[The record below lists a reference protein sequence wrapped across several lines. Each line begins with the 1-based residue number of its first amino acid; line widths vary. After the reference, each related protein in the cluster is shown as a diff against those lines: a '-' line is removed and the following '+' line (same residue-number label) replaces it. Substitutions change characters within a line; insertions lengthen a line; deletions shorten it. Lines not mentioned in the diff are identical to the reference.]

1 MLTPS
6 GQPAN
11 KLEKV
16 MLLALW
22 ANALKEECAY
32 KKLSKTKKLIF
43 AGLGK
48 PTYPINANTVSSY
61 LRYWK
66 RVEEATQKWHLNP
79 EDNYDN
85 LAIDYGDPRGDYE
98 PRSLMAS
105 YMSSWYESEI
115 RPEHILFTIG
125 GIGALRTIFETF
137 NTHYEDI
144 PGYRIITPFPY
155 YSAYANNSL
164 HKLHPVDVMA
174 EPGYK
179 LTAHALKQ
187 SIEEAYL
194 LSEEDHGYP
203 KAVLICNPSN
213 PLGNVIDKEELYKIA
228 DVLRDYPDLHIIF
241 DEAYIEMTFIDTV
254 SFLKIAPDL
263 KERMVIL
270 RSATKALSAAG
281 ERMAILI
288 VFEQSLM
295 NEILNKNI
303 SYFIHAPRSAQM
315 AYAETMR
322 DFADEEKKTLCKFY
336 KKKVDYVQQRLQ
348 SMGASMPDVN
358 YKVEATF
365 YVLADF
371 SDLFGLEMPYEAHRV
386 LQHIDIVKTGE
397 DLAYYLLFKDALLL
411 APLSYFGLPS
421 NSGIMRITCS
431 GNKHELKDM
440 MDRLEHRLVKARLN
454 IKLKLLEDISQQLP
468 NMKMIDSQLYDIC
481 QEKMKKVFEE
491 SDSCSLLKEKINTL
505 TKIKGLIA
513 NLQGLMTS

>member
-6 GQPAN
+6 GQSAN

-22 ANALKEECAY
+22 ANTLKEELRHQNRAT
-32 KKLSKTKKLIF
+32 SKKLIM

-48 PTYPINANTVSSY
+48 PTYPINANTVASY

-66 RVEEATQKWHLNP
+66 RLEDATQKWHKNP
-79 EDNYDN
+79 EDNYEH

-98 PRSLMAS
+98 PRSIMAS
-105 YMSSWYESEI
+105 YMSSWYEAEI
-115 RPEHILFTIG
+115 KPEHILFTIG

-155 YSAYANNSL
+155 YSAYSNNL
-164 HKLHPVDVMA
+164 HKLHPIHVMSEA
-174 EPGYK
+174 GYK
-179 LTAHALKQ
+179 LTASALEK
-187 SIEEAYL
+187 SIKEAYQL
-194 LSEEDHGYP
+194 AEEDQGYP

-213 PLGNVIDKEELYKIA
+213 PLGNVIETNELYKIA
-228 DVLRDYPDLHIIF
+228 EVLRNYPELHIIF
-241 DEAYIEMTFIDTV
+241 DEAYIEMTFVQTE
-254 SFLKIAPDL
+254 SFLKVAPDL
-263 KERMVIL
+263 KERVIIL

-288 VFEQSLM
+288 VFEQRLM

-303 SYFIHAPRSAQM
+303 SYFIHAPRSAQI

-322 DFADEEKKTLCKFY
+322 DFNKEEQKKLSKFY
-336 KKKVDYVQQRLQ
+336 KKKVEYVQNRLQ
-348 SMGASMPDVN
+348 LMGAEMPDPE

-365 YVLADF
+365 YVLGDF
-371 SDLFGLEMPYEAHRV
+371 SDLFGLEMPGEARRV
-386 LQHIDIVKTGE
+386 LQHIDVVKTGE

-411 APLSYFGLPS
+411 APLSYFGLPM

-431 GNKHELKDM
+431 GNKHDLKEM
-440 MDRLEHRLVKARLN
+440 MDRLEDRLFEARSN
-454 IKLKLLEDISQQLP
+454 IKHQLLESIKQELP
-468 NMKMIDSQLYDIC
+468 KIKEIDNQLYIIC
-481 QEKMKKVFEE
+481 HQKLEYVIHEE
-491 SDSCSLLKEKINTL
+491 DSCLVLKDKNNTL
-505 TKIKGLIA
+505 SKMRSIIDNLLGLIE
-513 NLQGLMTS
+513 